1 MAKWDMKAQI
11 PQINVKAFQK
21 KLEANVAELMER
33 SAREF
38 VFQALKKIPVWSGMA
53 QGSFLHVSRA
63 LKSKVGIPTKSVVK
77 STSKRNP
84 SAGAAMADYTLD
96 FTGPL
101 FTFKFSSRVPWLEY
115 LDFKEGYSPT
125 SPWGSLAE
133 AVWGFTSTFK
143 KGAKKVFPK
152 STEFTSKLR
161 F

>member
-1 MAKWDMKAQI
+1 MAKWSMKVQVPKI
-11 PQINVKAFQK
+11 SIKAFQK

-38 VFQALKKIPVWSGMA
+38 VFNALKKIPVWSGMA

-63 LKSKVGIPTKSVVK
+63 LNAKVNIPSSPIKKSSGL
-77 STSKRNP
+77 RNP
-84 SAGAAMADYTLD
+84 EAGAAMADYTLD

-115 LDFKEGYSPT
+115 LDFNEGYSPT

-133 AVWGFTSTFK
+133 AVWAFINTFK

-152 STEFTSKLR
+152 SSEFITKLE